1 MEMEPDRKARD
12 RDQEEEE
19 VRDGEA
25 VGDVAEW
32 AEIVRVPDQR
42 AHVFVPV
49 AGLKCPIRW
58 ALPAILSCVRNAV
71 RRW

>member
-1 MEMEPDRKARD
+1 MEMEPGRKARD
-12 RDQEEEE
+12 REQEE
-19 VRDGEA
+19 VRDEEA

-32 AEIVRVPDQR
+32 AEIVRVPDQQ
-42 AHVFVPV
+42 AHAFVPV

-71 RRW
+71 RR